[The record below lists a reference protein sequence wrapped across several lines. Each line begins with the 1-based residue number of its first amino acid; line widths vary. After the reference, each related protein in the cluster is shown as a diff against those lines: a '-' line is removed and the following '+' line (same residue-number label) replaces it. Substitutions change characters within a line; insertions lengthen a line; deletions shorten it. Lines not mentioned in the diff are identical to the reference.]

1 MTRRHSDAPAT
12 AMQEWLTSPM
22 VDEVF
27 WIGPGQGGIMPNAE
41 GRVPSVIEDIVD
53 TISRPLVTT
62 Q

>member
-1 MTRRHSDAPAT
+1 
-12 AMQEWLTSPM
+12 M

-27 WIGPGQGGIMPNAE
+27 WIGHRQAGIMPNAE